1 MTASSQHIVIL
12 DGFTANIGDLDWA
25 PLARAGR
32 LTVHERTPAGA
43 VMERIGDAGLVLTN
57 KVILTNEML
66 ARLPHLRYIGIL
78 ATGTNVVDLAE
89 TARRGIVVT
98 NIPGY
103 STPSVAE
110 LTTGLMLELA
120 RGVGRLSADVRNGG
134 WVRSPDFC
142 YGHRGTRELAGQ
154 TLGLIGV
161 GAIGRSVA
169 AIAAAMGMRILGHSR
184 SGRDTPGIVMV
195 DLDTLLSQSDVVS
208 LHCPLTPENATLIN
222 ASTLSRMKPDAFL
235 INTARGGLVDEAAV
249 VAALTA
255 DRLAGYAADVL
266 SCEPPAPDNPLLSA
280 PRCVITPHIAWAT
293 RESRRRLIQIA
304 ADNVTAFLSGKP
316 INTVGGPK
324 R

>member
-1 MTASSQHIVIL
+1 MTTDSPHIVIL
-12 DGFTANIGDLDWA
+12 DGFTANLGDLDWT
-25 PLARAGR
+25 PLEHSGR
-32 LTVHERTPAGA
+32 LTVYERTPAGA
-43 VMERIGDAGLVLTN
+43 VMERIGDAGLILTN

-66 ARLPHLRYIGIL
+66 ARLPRLRYIGIL

-89 TARRGIVVT
+89 TTRLGIVVT

-110 LTTGLMLELA
+110 LTIGFMLELA
-120 RGVGRLSADVRNGG
+120 RGVGRLSADVRTGG

-142 YGHRGTRELAGQ
+142 YGHRGMRELANL
-154 TLGLIGV
+154 TLGLVGV

-169 AIAAAMGMRILGHSR
+169 TIAAAMGMRILGHSR
-184 SGRDTPGIVMV
+184 SGRDTPGITMV
-195 DLDTLLSQSDVVS
+195 DMNTLLSQSDVIS

-222 ASTLSRMKPDAFL
+222 ASSLSQMKPDAYL
-235 INTARGGLVDEAAV
+235 INTARGGLVDEQA
-249 VAALTA
+249 VAAALATG
-255 DRLAGYAADVL
+255 RLAGYAADVL
-266 SCEPPAPDNPLLSA
+266 SREPPAPDNPLLSA

-293 RESRRRLIQIA
+293 RESRRRLIQAA
-304 ADNVTAFLSGKP
+304 ADNLAAFLAGKP